1 MSTRRTARLSIVAIV
16 AAIGL
21 AGASCTT
28 PIAGPVPAVNWA
40 FEGDR
45 VTVDNSQDEVC
56 VFICVNT
63 HDEPYLLDV
72 NFMVTIGEPGSASA
86 WRTGSGAN
94 EYNDLGAGESHVLV
108 GAERAKATFNGV
120 QPLDLLSALNPANKM
135 DVVGSFTLAME
146 SDLISYDFA
155 ADAIADTFEDALN
168 ATVAMSSLPT
178 TEAALIDLI
187 LDLLFDNIGN
197 AFELLLA
204 NIPLFGLGDDV
215 LGGAV
220 YIGIG
225 ATGFLGQAID
235 AILGGY
241 SIPTFNLLGDNQLP
255 PDVQGG
261 GIFTM
266 TGAKG
271 FTQSFNG
278 ADGQH
283 TYDFIAGPA

>member
-1 MSTRRTARLSIVAIV
+1 MSTRRTARLSIIAVI
-16 AAIGL
+16 AAIGI

-28 PIAGPVPAVNWA
+28 PIVGPVPSVNWA

-45 VTVDNSQDEVC
+45 VTVNNSQDEVC
-56 VFICVNT
+56 VIICVNT
-63 HDEPYLLDV
+63 HDEPYLLNV
-72 NFMVTIGEPGSASA
+72 NFKVTIGAPGSGSA

-94 EYNDLGAGESHVLV
+94 EYNDLGAGESHTLV

-120 QPLDLLSALNPANKM
+120 KPLDLLSALNPANKM
-135 DVVGSFTLAME
+135 DVVGTFTLAME
-146 SDLISYDFA
+146 SDLISYDYA
-155 ADAIADTFEDALN
+155 ADAIADIFEDALN
-168 ATVAMSSLPT
+168 ATVALSVLPA
-178 TEAALIDLI
+178 TEAELVDLI
-187 LDLLFDNIGN
+187 LDLLFNNIGN

-220 YIGIG
+220 YVGIG
-225 ATGFLGQAID
+225 ATGVLGSAID

-241 SIPTFNLLGDNQLP
+241 SIPTFTLLGDNQLP

-266 TGAKG
+266 TGSKG
-271 FTQSFNG
+271 FTQSFSG

-283 TYDFIAGPA
+283 TYDFIAGAA